1 MRKTRYIILLAML
14 WSLALH
20 AGIPEMKFRR
30 LDTRNGLSNSQ
41 VNCVYRDSRGF
52 VWIGTVY
59 GLNRYDGYRVKTFFC
74 QHARYN
80 NHARQLYQRDYGSLG
95 WKAMG

>member
-41 VNCVYRDSRGF
+41 VNCVYRDSR
-52 VWIGTVY
+52 V
-59 GLNRYDGYRVKTFFC
+59 
-74 QHARYN
+74 
-80 NHARQLYQRDYGSLG
+80 
-95 WKAMG
+95 